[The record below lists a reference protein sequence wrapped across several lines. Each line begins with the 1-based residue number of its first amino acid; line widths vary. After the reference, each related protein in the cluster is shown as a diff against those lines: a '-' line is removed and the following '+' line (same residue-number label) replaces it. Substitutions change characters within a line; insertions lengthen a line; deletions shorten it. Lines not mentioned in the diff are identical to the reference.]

1 MDIFNDVKSRVSA
14 KTVSESYGLK
24 IGRNGMACCPFHND
38 KHPSMKID
46 DKHYHCFGCGAHGD
60 AIGYVAQMYGI
71 SQYEAAIKINEDFH
85 LGIDLGHKPSEEEW
99 ISIQKRLAEAK
110 KIADIQNRFRKW
122 KLQTIDELLECE
134 NLIEESEKA
143 IMNESPHV
151 VFLTN
156 GFVYM
161 MHMKSIIGYWL
172 DILCMGTEDEAKEF
186 FLTDGKE
193 VSRIVANIRCAGDDI
208 LGRSRK
214 CAG

>member
-46 DKHYHCFGCGAHGD
+46 DRHYYCFGCGSHGD

-71 SQYEAAIKINEDFH
+71 SQYDAAIRINEDFH
-85 LGIDLGHKPSEEEW
+85 LGIDLGHNPSKEER
-99 ISIQKRLAEAK
+99 ISIQKRLANAK
-110 KIADIQNRFRKW
+110 KVADIQNRFRKW
-122 KLQTIDELLECE
+122 RLRTISELLECE
-134 NLIEESEKA
+134 NLIEKSEKA

-161 MHMKSIIGYWL
+161 MHVKSIIGYWL

-193 VSRIVANIRCAGDDI
+193 VNRIVANIRRAGDDI
-208 LGRSRK
+208 LGKNRK

>member
-1 MDIFNDVKSRVSA
+1 MDIFEEVKAKVSA
-14 KTVSESYGLK
+14 KSVAEAYGLK

-60 AIGYVAQMYGI
+60 AIGYVAELFGTT
-71 SQYEAAIKINEDFH
+71 QYNAAVKINDDFN
-85 LGIDLGHKPSEEEW
+85 LGIDVNHKPSEEDQ
-99 ISIQKRLAEAK
+99 ISNRK
-110 KIADIQNRFRKW
+110 KIADAKKVADIQSRFRKW
-122 KLQTIDELLECE
+122 KLQTINELLECE

-161 MHMKSIIGYWL
+161 MHIKSIIGYWL

-193 VSRIVANIRCAGDDI
+193 VSRIVANIRRAGDDI
-208 LGRSRK
+208 LGRNRK
-214 CAG
+214 CVG

>member
-1 MDIFNDVKSRVSA
+1 MDIFEEVKTRVSA
-14 KTVSESYGLK
+14 KTVAEAYGLK

-60 AIGYVAQMYGI
+60 AIGYVAQIYGI
-71 SQYEAAIKINEDFH
+71 SQYNAAIKINDDFY
-85 LGIDLGHKPSEEEW
+85 LGIDLDHKLTDEEQEA
-99 ISIQKRLAEAK
+99 IQK
-110 KIADIQNRFRKW
+110 KIADAKKVADIQDRFHKW
-122 KLQTIDELLECE
+122 KLKTIDKLLECE
-134 NLIEESEKA
+134 RLIEESEKV

-161 MHMKSIIGYWL
+161 MHIKSIIGYWL

-193 VSRIVANIRCAGDDI
+193 VSRIVENIRRAGDDI
-208 LGRSRK
+208 LGRNRK

>member
-1 MDIFNDVKSRVSA
+1 MDIFNDVKARVSA
-14 KTVSESYGLK
+14 KTVAEAYGLK

-46 DKHYHCFGCGAHGD
+46 DRHYYCFGCGSHGD

-71 SQYEAAIKINEDFH
+71 SQYDAAIRINEDFH
-85 LGIDLGHKPSEEEW
+85 LGIDLGHNPSKEER
-99 ISIQKRLAEAK
+99 ISIQKRLANAK
-110 KIADIQNRFRKW
+110 KVADIQNRFRKW
-122 KLQTIDELLECE
+122 RLRTISELLECE

-161 MHMKSIIGYWL
+161 MHVKSIIGYWL

-193 VSRIVANIRCAGDDI
+193 VNRIVANIRRAGDDI
-208 LGRSRK
+208 LGKNRK